1 MAGVRVKRPA
11 ENDTPDAGIDAA
23 ITQLAQIEDKDVP
36 IRATHTGIDE
46 AIAQLANVQDRSI
59 TVTAT
64 PGRGS
69 VRQHPVEERYAAAE
83 EQAASFI
90 QGDKQGGIT
99 GIGAKRLFD
108 ADEAQTQAASIAAT
122 VRAEIEAERP
132 TVTVGVQY
140 VVEGDLPPGINPTT
154 SMTTPNQSGLR
165 TDAAQNNTTRGEINA
180 SGGSV
185 WNDDYAFSLG
195 GVST

>member
-1 MAGVRVKRPA
+1 MAEVRVKRPA
-11 ENDTPDAGIDAA
+11 ENDSTDAGIDAA
-23 ITQLAQIEDKDVP
+23 ITQLAQIEDKAVP

-46 AIAQLANVQDRSI
+46 AITQLANVQDKSI

-64 PGRGS
+64 PGRGN
-69 VRQHPVEERYAAAE
+69 VRQHPDEERYAAAE

-90 QGDKQGGIT
+90 QGDKPGGIT
-99 GIGAKRLFD
+99 GIAAKRLFD
-108 ADEAQTQAASIAAT
+108 TDEAQAQAASIAAT
-122 VRAEIEAERP
+122 VRAQLEAERP
-132 TVTVGVQY
+132 TLTVGVRY
-140 VVEGDLPPGINPTT
+140 ELIGDAPPGVSGP
-154 SMTTPNQSGLR
+154 MTTPNQFGLR

-195 GVST
+195 GVSP

>member
-1 MAGVRVKRPA
+1 MAEVRVKRPA
-11 ENDTPDAGIDAA
+11 ENDSTDAGIDAA
-23 ITQLAQIEDKDVP
+23 ITQLAQIEDKAVP

-46 AIAQLANVQDRSI
+46 AITQLANVQDKSI

-64 PGRGS
+64 PGRGN
-69 VRQHPVEERYAAAE
+69 VRQHPDEERYAAAE

-90 QGDKQGGIT
+90 QGDKPGGIT
-99 GIGAKRLFD
+99 GIGAKHLFD
-108 ADEAQTQAASIAAT
+108 TDEAQAQAASIAAT
-122 VRAEIEAERP
+122 VRAQLEAERP
-132 TVTVGVQY
+132 TLTVGVRY
-140 VVEGDLPPGINPTT
+140 ELIGDAPPGVSGP
-154 SMTTPNQSGLR
+154 MTTPNQFGLR

-195 GVST
+195 GVSP